1 MDTRFEIEV
10 MRLFERALE
19 QPPQRRAAWLRQ
31 QDAEAPLIARVEAL
45 LAQEAGL
52 TRFLEVPAAHAM
64 PGAQVLRMPAIGERV
79 GAWRLLE
86 EIDAGGMGVVFAA
99 ERSDGAYEQRAA
111 VKFVRTDHLLQA
123 RHRDEVVARFENE
136 RRLLARIEHP
146 NVARVL
152 DGGSVDGV
160 PYLVMEYV
168 DGVALNAWCE
178 QEGLEVPAR
187 IALFCKVCDG
197 VQAAHAHLIVH
208 RDLKPQNILVG
219 ADAEPRLLDFGIARV
234 LDTAAGSAA
243 THTGLLA
250 MTPAY
255 ASPEQMRLE
264 PLTTASD
271 VYSLGVV
278 LYELLSGTR
287 PYSLDGLSPAQSE
300 RIVCDTEPQ
309 ALRRALAAADLP
321 EAERRARLARIG
333 GDLERIVAKALH
345 KDPLRRY
352 DSARALADDLRRCL
366 AGRPVQA
373 HPDSA
378 SYRLSKFVRRHR
390 VGSAAAVFALAAII
404 AAGAIALVQA
414 RNAQRAA
421 ADTGLVNRFLIDV
434 LKESNPYATGSEIT
448 LAEALDEAAKKVD
461 ERFGERPDLA
471 VSIRNALGE
480 SMFARYRL
488 DAAEAQLL
496 RARADAERVF
506 GPDDLRTITAIATLA
521 SVRKDQDRIDEA
533 QALFDDALG
542 RIERSGQTAQPVY
555 ATVLNDVGVMH
566 LVQEDFAKAKVYLE
580 RAVASDRG
588 SSQRAAVEERAR
600 TLANLAQAARGTG
613 DLERADALYRQAQP
627 VLEALYPQGGPH
639 LAVIL
644 NNRAR
649 LAWVRGRKD
658 EAIELQQQAV
668 AMHRRSFDGD
678 HVMVLVPTTNLA
690 RQALDTGRLEL
701 AAESAQ
707 NAAAMADR
715 LYTTNSHHYQVNA
728 LAALAAVRLEQARTD
743 QALVVLRRARKL
755 LAGLDNA
762 PASTRDY
769 VAALVARACGG
780 ETGDCLD

>member
-234 LDTAAGSAA
+234 LDTAAGAAA